1 MKKATSISVTIAF
14 MILLFSYYNIMHRDN
29 TNFDEDSTFIYINS
43 SDSIVSILDTINQK
57 IKYPK
62 TFLRAAKRMD
72 YTENIKSGRFKV
84 NKGAGN
90 KEIINSLKF
99 NNTSLTVT
107 FNNQER
113 IQDLVGT
120 VSRQILADSISLLNA
135 FLEKSFLEDNG
146 FDDLNSMSMYIPNSY
161 NIYWNTSPEDFRD
174 RMLEEYNKFWNQDR
188 SEKAKSLGLTRLE
201 VISLASIVQI
211 ESRKIDERPRVA
223 GLYINRLRD
232 NMRLQADPTV
242 IYTIKEYYKNFDTI
256 IRRVLYRDLKLDSEF
271 NTYKIKGLP
280 PGPITMSDISA
291 IDAVLNYEKHNYLYM
306 VANPYNRGYHLFAS
320 DLSEHNRNR
329 KVYIRWINSRGIY
342 R

>member
-1 MKKATSISVTIAF
+1 MKKVTSISVTIAF

>member
-1 MKKATSISVTIAF
+1 MKKATSIAVTIAL

-146 FDDLNSMSMYIPNSY
+146 FDDLNSLSMYIPNSY

>member
-1 MKKATSISVTIAF
+1 MKNATLISVTSAF

-57 IKYPK
+57 IKFPK

-99 NNTSLTVT
+99 NNTPLTVT

-271 NTYKIKGLP
+271 NTYKIKGIP
-280 PGPITMSDISA
+280 PGPITMPDISA
-291 IDAVLNYEKHNYLYM
+291 IDAVLNYEKHNFLFM
-306 VANPYNRGYHLFAS
+306 VANPSNRGYHLFAS
-320 DLSEHNRNR
+320 DLDGHNRN
-329 KVYIRWINSRGIY
+329 KKAYIRWINSKGIY